1 MTNLQTQQWNSNL
14 NLNISVSKAHVPNDY
29 CLAIIKQGSRCG
41 SALRR
46 EYLLKQQ
53 KIFVKATTKKTNNQ
67 EEKATLEIP
76 LCLMKE

>member
-14 NLNISVSKAHVPNDY
+14 NLNISVSKAHVPNNY

-46 EYLLKQQ
+46 VDTQ